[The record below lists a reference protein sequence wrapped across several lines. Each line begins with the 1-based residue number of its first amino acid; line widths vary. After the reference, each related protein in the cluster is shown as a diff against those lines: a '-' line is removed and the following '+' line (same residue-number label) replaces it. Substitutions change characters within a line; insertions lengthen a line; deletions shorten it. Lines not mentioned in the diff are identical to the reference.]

1 MNPGRMLGRQR
12 RCLPPSRAPLDGVR
26 AVGSPAVEAE
36 EAAVLIIHA
45 EQVVALARAEVNGFE
60 DRMVLHLAEVIPETT
75 SGLGEAELRA
85 QIQQGLDRAAR
96 WGIAREYDL
105 ALYLQVMFAL
115 GPGFEEAPSYAWA
128 RDLLDAAGR
137 GASSRVDALHD
148 RVFDPEHA
156 DAPIKDGEDDD
167 EPSSAVAT
175 SDAPATSA
183 RPTAKD

>member
-1 MNPGRMLGRQR
+1 M
-12 RCLPPSRAPLDGVR
+12 
-26 AVGSPAVEAE
+26 
-36 EAAVLIIHA
+36 LIIHA

-75 SGLGEAELRA
+75 GLGEAELRA
-85 QIQQGLDRAAR
+85 QIQQGLERAAR

-128 RDLLDAAGR
+128 RTLLDAAGR

-167 EPSSAVAT
+167 ELPDSAET
-175 SDAPATSA
+175 SDASATSA
-183 RPTAKD
+183 RTSAQD